1 MSCINTSE
9 FDLSSTLYTYFRS
22 SASYRVRIALNLK
35 GLSPEHV
42 AIHLNRGGGEQFGA
56 EFRALNP
63 QSLVP
68 VYADGAVTL
77 SQSLAIMEYLDER
90 HPESPLLPASIEDRA
105 HARQIALAVSCDIHP
120 LNNLR
125 VLKYLTQQ
133 LGVSEQGKNEWIHHW
148 IKLGLQGIEDDLAR
162 TSNGGAFCVGER
174 PTIADC
180 CLVPQV
186 FGAQRFDVDLTPFPR
201 IRAIN
206 DACNALPAFANAH
219 PSVQPDAQP

>member
-1 MSCINTSE
+1 MLE
-9 FDLSSTLYTYFRS
+9 ATLYTYFRS

-35 GLSPEHV
+35 GLEVRHLPV
-42 AIHLNRGGGEQFGA
+42 HLNRGGGEQFGA

-68 VYADGAVTL
+68 AFVHDGVAL

-90 HPESPLLPASIEDRA
+90 YPTPPLLPESIEDRA
-105 HARQIALAVSCDIHP
+105 CARQIALAIACDIHP

-125 VLKYLTQQ
+125 VLKRLTQDMGISDAAKNDWVRHWVG
-133 LGVSEQGKNEWIHHW
+133 LGFRA
-148 IKLGLQGIEDDLAR
+148 LEDDLAAQPR
-162 TSNGGAFCVGER
+162 KGSFCIGER

-186 FGAQRFDVDLTPFPR
+186 FNAERFGVDLSPYPTL
-201 IRAIN
+201 RAIHA
-206 DACNALPAFANAH
+206 ACQALPAFAAAH
-219 PSVQPDAQP
+219 PLKQPDAE